1 MKYIVNFAL
10 LKKKKEKREQYKKK
24 KKKFTTFFTIIELA
38 NFYRFSYR
46 FTINIILLLII
57 INVPHQQV

>member
-10 LKKKKEKREQYKKK
+10 LKKEKGKREQYQ

-38 NFYRFSYR
+38 NFYKFSYR
-46 FTINIILLLII
+46 FTINIILLLTI
-57 INVPHQQV
+57 INVLHQQV